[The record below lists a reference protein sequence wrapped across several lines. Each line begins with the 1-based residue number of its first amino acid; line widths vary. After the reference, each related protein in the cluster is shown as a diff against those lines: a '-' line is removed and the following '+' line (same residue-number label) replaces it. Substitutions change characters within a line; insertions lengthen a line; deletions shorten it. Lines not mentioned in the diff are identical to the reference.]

1 MLDCLGTRELPV
13 PESFEIYH
21 LRHEAA
27 ASDKTAVEVV
37 MEDLEQ
43 RRIRLEAE
51 AEELSVQDDP
61 HEPEQLDYLY
71 EQLDELD
78 ADKALAKA
86 SLILHGLG
94 FDAKMQNTVRFIV
107 LQVFFFFSTPS
118 LSLQATKDFSGGWRM
133 RISLAKALFMQPTL
147 LLLDEPTNHLYV
159 FASVKPAKMST
170 AGTWRRACGL
180 SAISASGSTFS
191 CWCRTRRTSLTPSAQ
206 TSFFSATKH

>member
-61 HEPEQLDYLY
+61 HVPEQLDYLY

-107 LQVFFFFSTPS
+107 LQVFFHP
-118 LSLQATKDFSGGWRM
+118 
-133 RISLAKALFMQPTL
+133 P
-147 LLLDEPTNHLYV
+147 H
-159 FASVKPAKMST
+159 
-170 AGTWRRACGL
+170 
-180 SAISASGSTFS
+180 
-191 CWCRTRRTSLTPSAQ
+191 CRCRPQRTSLVDGACAFRSLRRCSCSPLCCFS
-206 TSFFSATKH
+206 TSPLITCMCLLLSSLLK